1 MLWRLSAALIA
12 LYLVHTSQNGAGD
25 AARLVAD
32 VQREAPK
39 AMVAACLD
47 RPDLCR
53 QMLQHATG
61 LGGTETTGGTTRRA
75 SAEAE
80 HKAPPIPVSTGEF
93 PLPPIRPATLIAR
106 KGT

>member
-1 MLWRLSAALIA
+1 MFWRLSAAIVA
-12 LYLVHTSQNGAGD
+12 LYCVHASQNEAGD

-53 QMLQHATG
+53 QVLSHATG
-61 LGGTETTGGTTRRA
+61 IVTTETTSGTTRRA
-75 SAEAE
+75 PVEAD
-80 HKAPPIPVSTGEF
+80 HKSPPLPVTAGEF
-93 PLPPIRPATLIAR
+93 PLPPVRPAALIAR